1 MKLQNKKRK
10 RAPGAGHPRGHTLP
24 KTGTLVQ
31 MPPVKV
37 TAEMLKFVRSQKEP
51 LSDFIRGLLLEKMST
66 QCNSNLNPEP
76 QNANTQN
83 C

>member
-37 TAEMLKFVRSQKEP
+37 TAEMLKFVKSQKEP
-51 LSDFIRGLLLEKMST
+51 LSDFIRGLILEKMST
-66 QCNSNLNPEP
+66 QCNSNTNPEP
-76 QNANTQN
+76 PNANTQN

>member
-1 MKLQNKKRK
+1 MTETKRK

-51 LSDFIRGLLLEKMST
+51 LSDFIRGLLLEKMSA
-66 QCNSNLNPEP
+66 QCNSNPKPEAP
-76 QNANTQN
+76 DANTQT

>member
-10 RAPGAGHPRGHTLP
+10 RAPGAGHPRGATLP
-24 KTGTLVQ
+24 PGVPLVQ
-31 MPPVKV
+31 LSPVKV

-66 QCNSNLNPEP
+66 QCNSNPNPEAP
-76 QNANTQN
+76 NANTQN

>member
-37 TAEMLKFVRSQKEP
+37 TAEMLKFVKSQPEP

-66 QCNSNLNPEP
+66 QCNSNPNPEP
-76 QNANTQN
+76 PNANTQN

>member
-24 KTGTLVQ
+24 KIGTLVQ

-37 TAEMLKFVRSQKEP
+37 TAEMLKFVKSQPEP
-51 LSDFIRGLLLEKMST
+51 LSDFIRAMILEKMST
-66 QCNSNLNPEP
+66 QCNSNTNPEP
-76 QNANTQN
+76 PNANTQN

>member
-1 MKLQNKKRK
+1 MSNTNKKK

-66 QCNSNLNPEP
+66 QCNSNPNPEAP
-76 QNANTQN
+76 NANTQN